1 MIIEK
6 DGIKYQVIRIVDEKK
21 ELQDNIE
28 NLQLA
33 VEQMKQIDTTGLNQ
47 TVKAVIEK
55 ENQENQKI
63 EDSLRAEIEI
73 IKLKLLDHE

>member
-1 MIIEK
+1 MMIEK
-6 DGIKYQVIRIVDEKK
+6 DGIKYQVIRIVDQKK
-21 ELQDNIE
+21 ELQDNLE

-63 EDSLRAEIEI
+63 KDSLRAEIEI